1 MSMKTTILHILLL
14 EDEAA
19 HAELI
24 RRAFEA
30 QAREVQLDVV
40 NTLQAARHR
49 LTEVR
54 PDLAIAELVLS
65 DGQGTDLIPPNKDEA
80 AYPLIIIGSDGDGL
94 LAVEAMKAG
103 ALDYVI
109 KSEAAFVAMPRIAER
124 VLREWQH
131 IIDHRQA
138 QAALRTS
145 EAILAH
151 TQRLAHL
158 GSWEFDLAAD
168 EVFWSAEIYR
178 IYGLTPGEIKPNFET
193 AMGFIHPD
201 DRASAINT
209 AKNALASGEA
219 YHIEKRIVRADGL
232 ERYIVAHG
240 EPIFNEN
247 QEITGLTGFLQD
259 ITERKR
265 AEAEIRRR
273 NRELALLNR
282 VIAASAASQD
292 PNAILETVC
301 QELPLAFEVAWA
313 AAALVD
319 EDQAAA
325 TFVAQ
330 YVSEGNLLPLPP
342 TIFVA
347 DLPVYQ
353 EMYQNKE
360 PVAVADAQ
368 NDPRLAAIQSI
379 FRERGVVSLLIIPFI
394 VQNHFVGG
402 VGLGT
407 LEPRR
412 FSTAEMRLAQS
423 VADQVGGALARAR
436 LEEER
441 GRLAVEYQQAQKLE
455 AIGQLAAGI
464 AHDFNNI
471 LMGIIGFAELLY
483 LGLARDDPYRETASK
498 ILKSGQ
504 QGANLVRQLLAFS
517 RKQVIRS
524 QIVSLNEVVAGMDEL
539 LRRTIHENINLEIKL
554 APDLWPIKVDPV
566 QIEQVILNLAVNAR
580 DAMPDGG
587 QLIIET
593 ANLVLDQAAAGRH
606 IGSEPGDYV
615 HLIIS
620 DTGHGMSE
628 AVQQRIFEP
637 FFTTKALGKGTG
649 LGLATVFGIVRQCGG
664 HIELVS
670 AEGVGTSF
678 KIYIPCTWDT
688 SLVLSQA
695 ATETQDAVG
704 SHTILVVEDNAEVRE
719 LVQHAL
725 QAYGYTVLSA
735 QDGQE
740 ALEVA
745 ASHPGPIH
753 LLLTDVVMPDLGG
766 QALAEQ
772 LVTLYPDLRVV
783 YMSGYAGELA
793 LTDSTLQAEAIFLQK
808 PFRPTTLAREI
819 QAILGR
825 DREILNNSTG

>member
-1 MSMKTTILHILLL
+1 MKAKRLHILLV

-19 HAELI
+19 HVELI
-24 RRAFEA
+24 HRAFAA
-30 QAREVQLDVV
+30 QAQEIQLDVV
-40 NTLQAARHR
+40 NTLQAARHQ
-49 LTEVR
+49 LTAVQ
-54 PDLAIAELVLS
+54 PDLAIAELVLP
-65 DGQGTDLIPPNKDEA
+65 DGRGTDLLPPDKDEA
-80 AYPLIIIGSDGDGL
+80 GYPLIIMASHGDEQ

-103 ALDYVI
+103 ALDYVV
-109 KSEAAFVAMPRIAER
+109 KSEAAFAAMPRIAER
-124 VLREWQH
+124 VLRAWQH
-131 IIDHRQA
+131 IIEHRQD
-138 QAALRTS
+138 QAALRKS

-151 TQRLAHL
+151 TQRIAHL

-168 EVFWSAEIYR
+168 EVFWSDEIYR
-178 IYGLTPGEIKPNFET
+178 IYGLSPGEIKPNFET

-201 DRASAINT
+201 DRTSAINT
-209 AKNALASGEA
+209 AKNALASGEV
-219 YHIEKRIVRADGL
+219 YHIEKRVVRADGL
-232 ERYIVAHG
+232 ERHIVAHG

-247 QEITGLTGFLQD
+247 QTITGLTGFLQD

-265 AEAEIRRR
+265 AEAEIRHR

-282 VIAASAASQD
+282 VIAASAASPD
-292 PNAILETVC
+292 PAAILETVC

-313 AAALVD
+313 AAAVID
-319 EDQAAA
+319 KDQAVV

-330 YVSEGNLLPLPP
+330 YVSEGNLVPLPP

-353 EMYQNKE
+353 HMRQYKE
-360 PVAVADAQ
+360 PVAVVDAQ

-394 VQNHFVGG
+394 VEDHFVGG

-407 LEPRR
+407 MELRR
-412 FSTAEMRLAQS
+412 FSRVEMRLAQS

-441 GRLAVEYQQAQKLE
+441 GRLAAEYQQAQKLE

-471 LMGIIGFAELLY
+471 LMGVIGFAELLY
-483 LGLARDDPYRETASK
+483 LDLARDDPHREAASK

-504 QGANLVRQLLAFS
+504 QAANLVRQLLAFS
-517 RKQVIRS
+517 RKQVIRP
-524 QIVSLNEVVAGMDEL
+524 QIVSLNEVMTEMDEL
-539 LRRTIHENINLEIKL
+539 LRRTIHENIILETRL
-554 APDLWPIKVDPV
+554 ASDLWPIKADPV

-587 QLIIET
+587 RLTIET
-593 ANLVLDQAAAGRH
+593 ANRVLGRAAAGYH
-606 IGSEPGDYV
+606 ISCDPGDYI
-615 HLIIS
+615 LLTIT

-628 AVQQRIFEP
+628 AVQQRIFDP
-637 FFTTKALGKGTG
+637 FFTTKAPGQGTG
-649 LGLATVFGIVRQCGG
+649 LGLATVFGIVKQCGG
-664 HIELVS
+664 DIEVAS
-670 AEGVGTSF
+670 EEGVGTSF
-678 KIYIPCTWDT
+678 KIYIPCTWDA
-688 SLVLSQA
+688 SVALNQP
-695 ATETQDAVG
+695 ATETPSVAG
-704 SHTILVVEDNAEVRE
+704 NYTILVVEDNAEVRE

-725 QAYGYTVLSA
+725 QAYGYTLLNA

-745 ASHPGPIH
+745 AHHPGLIH
-753 LLLTDVVMPDLGG
+753 LLLTDMVMPGLGG

-772 LVTLYPDLRVV
+772 LLTMYPGLRVV
-783 YMSGYAGELA
+783 YMSGYADEVT
-793 LTDSTLQAEAIFLQK
+793 LTDGPLQAEAIFLQK

-819 QAILGR
+819 QVILGR
-825 DREILNNSTG
+825 ARESLDNSTG